1 MTGVAAWVQALEAS
15 GLAAWMRGGY
25 AYPLANVLHLFGM
38 ALIVAPMMLADLRLL
53 GAGRTRF
60 PVPQT
65 IYVLGG
71 CAIAGAVLAAASG
84 LAMFAADA
92 TALVANPLLQ
102 TKLLLLV
109 LAGANALVFHLLW
122 SREVVH
128 QGRTPPPLARA
139 QLLLSISLWLA
150 IPVLGRLIAYV

>member
-1 MTGVAAWVQALEAS
+1 MADVPAWIQALEAS
-15 GLAAWMRGGY
+15 GFAAWVRGGF
-25 AYPLANVLHLFGM
+25 AYPLANVLHLLGM

-53 GAGRTRF
+53 GVGRTRF
-60 PVPQT
+60 PVPHT

-71 CAIAGAVLAAASG
+71 CAIGGAMLAVVSG
-84 LAMFAADA
+84 TAMFAADA
-92 TALVANPLLQ
+92 TSLATNPLLQ
-102 TKLLLLV
+102 TKLLLLA

-128 QGRTPPPLARA
+128 QGRPPPPLARA
-139 QLLLSISLWLA
+139 QLLLSITLWLT